1 MYHVQGKNPLTLPRV
16 STGILKQLKLH
27 LSILFLLSFVYM
39 FYGLETATYVV
50 WFACWLSLF
59 GFLIEV
65 YVKSSLADSR
75 NLSST
80 FSCSYMYLCN
90 KWTAIATLWVEFVRE
105 VRWCWEEVQPLPRMP
120 ISSSIDLSS
129 CLINQ
134 KLQMVIIYTF

>member
-1 MYHVQGKNPLTLPRV
+1 MYHVQEKSSITLPRV

-50 WFACWLSLF
+50 WFACWLFLF
-59 GFLIEV
+59 GLLIKV

-80 FSCSYMYLCN
+80 FSCLFVSVIN
-90 KWTAIATLWVEFVRE
+90 AAIATLWVEFVRE